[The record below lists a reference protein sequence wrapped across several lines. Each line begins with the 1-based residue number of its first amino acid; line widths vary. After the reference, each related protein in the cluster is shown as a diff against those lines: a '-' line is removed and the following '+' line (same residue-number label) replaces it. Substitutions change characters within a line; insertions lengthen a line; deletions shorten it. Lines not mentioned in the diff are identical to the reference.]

1 MATFTDFCNAT
12 ACGICTG
19 DQYTA
24 MSAASFSDAQIN
36 IMCTGANSLL
46 GSTYNNSMTN
56 AQNYISAN
64 IVPQIQG
71 LNEGLNCTYL
81 FLCAALVFVMHGGF
95 AMVRARAVSHARI
108 SSRNPNDIRA
118 KM

>member
-1 MATFTDFCNAT
+1 MATFSDFCNAT

-24 MSAASFSDAQIN
+24 MSVASFTEAQIS

-46 GSTYNNSMTN
+46 GSTYNNSLTSAEAN

-71 LNEGLNCTYL
+71 LTEGLNCTYL

-95 AMVRARAVSHARI
+95 AMVSMRWVPWLVPAPVV
-108 SSRNPNDIRA
+108 NQP
-118 KM
+118 